1 MIYTV
6 ISTVEKNRIQ
16 ENRDCC
22 ISRQP
27 LNPFPDSLTE
37 YIENTKNE
45 SLKQERRL
53 AYSTLFCSLKA
64 FFGLDAPQLLR
75 TENGKPYLKNCN
87 ISISLSHSDG
97 IAAVC
102 ISDEGQIGIDI
113 QSEIAPEKQEKLE
126 RRFFT
131 DYEVKSERI
140 GVKYYFCTFCDNEAI
155 FDNIDPDICHTHS
168 FSVKW
173 SAAESLMK
181 LNGGGFGDIASLP
194 HLAKKSKT
202 DIREIII
209 SKKYYLAISIK
220 QEE

>member
-22 ISRQP
+22 IIRQP
-27 LNPFPDSLTE
+27 LSPFPDSLTE

-113 QSEIAPEKQEKLE
+113 QSEISPEKQEKLE

-140 GVKYYFCTFCDNEAI
+140 TAEYYFCTFYDNEAI

-209 SKKYYLAISIK
+209 SKKYHLAISIK